1 LHLHVVV
8 MIHNNPPH
16 VVVVFVV
23 AAPIVVSVQCLSLRS
38 IGNEQQLGVLFFDV
52 IVFSVGLGM
61 AER

>member
-1 LHLHVVV
+1 